1 MSSNISKSIEAHF
14 QNLKDPRRETLN
26 RRHNFLD
33 LLIISICGAICGA
46 NDWVAVSSFGRAKKE
61 WFETFL
67 ELPNGIP
74 SHDTFTDVF
83 AKIDPEQFRACF
95 ISWISDL
102 AELLP
107 GDVVAIDGK
116 TLRRSYD
123 TKDSRKPIHMVSAWA
138 CRNSLVLGQIR
149 TAEKSNEITAIPQLL
164 EVLELTGCIVTIDAM
179 GCQKKIADKIREKGA
194 DYLLALKENHPK
206 LLEAVE
212 NRFHTAAERRFN
224 GYEID
229 FAETED
235 RNHGRNE
242 YRRCWVES
250 DISWLEQRGEWKD
263 LQSVIMI
270 ESERHV
276 NGDISIEYRYYLSSA
291 ETDAAEFLMATRQ
304 HWGIENSLHWV
315 LDVAFREDD
324 ARNRKKNS
332 AENSAILRHI
342 ALNLL
347 KQEKTAGCGIQN
359 RRLKAGWD
367 TSYLMK
373 VLTGITGIT

>member
-1 MSSNISKSIEAHF
+1 M
-14 QNLKDPRRETLN
+14 
-26 RRHNFLD
+26 D
-33 LLIISICGAICGA
+33 LLTISICGAICGA
-46 NDWVAVSSFGRAKKE
+46 NDWVAVSAFGRARE
-61 WFETFL
+61 AWLGTFL

-83 AKIDPEQFRACF
+83 AKIDPEQFRTCF
-95 ISWISDL
+95 MSWVSGL

-123 TKDSRKPIHMVSAWA
+123 KQDSRASIHMVSAWA
-138 CRNSLVLGQIR
+138 CRNSLVLGQVK
-149 TAEKSNEITAIPQLL
+149 TGEKSNEITAIPQLL

-194 DYLLALKENHPK
+194 DYLLALKENHPG

-212 NRFHTAAERRFN
+212 TYFHTAGELRYRD
-224 GYEID
+224 YEID

-235 RNHGRNE
+235 RNHGRTE

-250 DISWLEQRGEWKD
+250 DISWLEQRSEWKD

-276 NGDISIEYRYYLSSA
+276 NDNISVEYRYYLSS
-291 ETDAAEFLMATRQ
+291 TKSDASDFLAATRQ
-304 HWGIENSLHWV
+304 HWSIENSLHWV
-315 LDVAFREDD
+315 LDVVFREDD
-324 ARNRKKNS
+324 ARNRKENS
-332 AENSAILRHI
+332 AENFAILRHI

-359 RRLKAGWD
+359 KRLRAGWE

-373 VLTGITGIT
+373 VLNGMMA